1 MASKNWRERLNLA
14 ALTDEAQEEYLRAR
28 RRRGF
33 SRPLIF
39 IVVVVASIFALSLF
53 FRVEDIQVEGNTLL
67 LRPLCRHQPGFLQA
81 SVY

>member
-33 SRPLIF
+33 SQPLIF
-39 IVVVVASIFALSLF
+39 VVVVVASIFVLSLF
-53 FRVEDIQVEGNTLL
+53 FRVEDIQVEGNT
-67 LRPLCRHQPGFLQA
+67 H
-81 SVY
+81 YTDE

>member
-33 SRPLIF
+33 SQPLIF
-39 IVVVVASIFALSLF
+39 VVVVGSCL
-53 FRVEDIQVEGNTLL
+53 D
-67 LRPLCRHQPGFLQA
+67 LCP
-81 SVY
+81 